1 MRIPGVRSIA
11 WCPVASVPADFELQA
26 MAGTTPVLEGIS
38 FTALSIR
45 DGATLELTDSN
56 ENNGSNKRVS
66 LDFICLSKFKAKHCA
81 FVVTCRNGAIYLIGT
96 ASSVP
101 AVSIKDITAAPSAA
115 NNTSVH
121 VELSSP
127 CAWIEIEGQVAMSG
141 PYPPIEYEAW
151 REITEEEITT
161 FINGLD

>member
-11 WCPVASVPADFELQA
+11 WCPVASIPADFELQA

-38 FTALSIR
+38 FTAISIM
-45 DGATLELTDSN
+45 DGAALELTDSN
-56 ENNGSNKRVS
+56 ENNGSNRRVS
-66 LDFICLSKFKAKHCA
+66 LDFVPLSEFKAKHCA
-81 FVVTCRNGAIYLIGT
+81 FFISCHNGAKYLIGT
-96 ASSVP
+96 SACIPSIT
-101 AVSIKDITAAPSAA
+101 IKDTTGAPSTA

-127 CAWIEIEGQVAMSG
+127 CAWIEIEGLVPMSG
-141 PYPPIEYEAW
+141 PYPPVEYEAW